1 MIKPIDQIKNEL
13 LKFIHG
19 HYRQL
24 KEKLSPEDWNEYQT
38 FYWNV
43 RRYLPANTI
52 VDGVSV
58 VRLYDQP
65 EEKVSPSNLISHE

>member
-1 MIKPIDQIKNEL
+1 MNKPIDQIKNEL

-52 VDGVSV
+52 VDGVSL
-58 VRLYDQP
+58 VRVYDDEKESVTQP
-65 EEKVSPSNLISHE
+65 DLISHE